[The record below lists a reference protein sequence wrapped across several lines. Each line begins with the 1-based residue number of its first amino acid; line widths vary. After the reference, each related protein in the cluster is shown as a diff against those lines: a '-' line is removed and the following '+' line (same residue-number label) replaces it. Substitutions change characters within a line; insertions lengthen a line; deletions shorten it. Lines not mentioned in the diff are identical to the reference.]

1 MKRGKMILATIALL
15 AHTIVGAQVM
25 GNFQYR
31 TQQVFRQAEVQQND
45 RRPVTAAR
53 IGHNHEMTITVNGL
67 ANVMATNY
75 VAVFNV
81 IQVAPDIQ
89 QTVDMMQERI
99 DSFSNALHAIGVK
112 PEDIHVDMISF
123 VPRYDHRLRRNL
135 FSRNYNEVPAGFEL
149 QQNVSVRYKS
159 TGILPAVIAAAAASE
174 IYDIVKVDYF
184 IDNINLYIDSLR
196 RGCFAEVVRQEQGMK
211 VLGFRVD
218 TLRKVMAEDFT
229 TIYPPTRYFSYQAFS
244 RPSLEAA
251 HHRGGRREQLPP
263 PETKIESDKTISR
276 FYQQVHYDY
285 YDIVTRPVVS
295 EPVIQ
300 ISFTVTV
307 KYFLKDEP
315 TPQSNRYFMIT
326 PNGDLRQIDPR

>member
-1 MKRGKMILATIALL
+1 MKQGKMFLGALALL
-15 AHTIVGAQVM
+15 IHTLAGGQVM

-45 RRPVTAAR
+45 RRPVTTAR
-53 IGHNHEMTITVNGL
+53 IANNHELTITVNGL

-81 IQVAPDIQ
+81 IQVAPDMQ
-89 QTVDMMQERI
+89 QTVELMQERI
-99 DSFSNALHAIGVK
+99 DSFSTGLQALGVN
-112 PEDIHVDMISF
+112 PANIHIDMISF
-123 VPRYDHRLRRNL
+123 VPRYDYRFRRNL

-149 QQNVSVRYKS
+149 QQNISVKYKN
-159 TGILPAVIAAAAASE
+159 TGLLPSIIAAAAASE

-184 IDNINLYIDSLR
+184 IDNIDLYIDSLR
-196 RGCFAEVVRQEQGMK
+196 RGCLAEVVKREQGMR
-211 VLGFRVD
+211 VLGFRAD

-251 HHRGGRREQLPP
+251 HRRAGRKEQLPP
-263 PETKIESDKTISR
+263 PETKIETDKAISR

-285 YDIVTRPVVS
+285 YDMVTRPVVS

-300 ISFTVTV
+300 ISLSITV
-307 KYFLKDEP
+307 KYFLKDDP
-315 TPQSNRYFMIT
+315 APQNNRYFMIT
-326 PNGDLRQIDPR
+326 PTGDLRHIDPR